1 MTSGGH
7 DVHDAYLA
15 WRYFGELGGLGALA
29 IAMVVQSHSSVGPCR
44 FGWGIGVEL
53 LFTTGGF
60 LITTLLLRERA
71 RTGTIS
77 LHDFHVRRVL
87 QVLVWFA
94 DRDPS
99 ARAEFFLNLPA
110 YVTFT
115 AKVRFGR
122 PWWFPV
128 VLMVAMTGVANLAA
142 YLLRRPEG
150 FRAARH
156 VVDRPGVLRW
166 PLHSSSTWPGASFR
180 EDRGSPPSSDRS

>member
-1 MTSGGH
+1 M
-7 DVHDAYLA
+7 
-15 WRYFGELGGLGALA
+15 
-29 IAMVVQSHSSVGPCR
+29 
-44 FGWGIGVEL
+44 

-94 DRDPS
+94 ERDPTV
-99 ARAEFFLNLPA
+99 RAEFFLNLPA

-122 PWWFPV
+122 PWWSPA
-128 VLMVAMTGVANLAA
+128 VLMVAMTGVAYLAA

-156 VVDRPGVLRW
+156 VVDRAWSAPLALALILNVARRIVPGGSRLATFERPIMNLRRYLIRTGPDAGRAPT
-166 PLHSSSTWPGASFR
+166 PL
-180 EDRGSPPSSDRS
+180 PP